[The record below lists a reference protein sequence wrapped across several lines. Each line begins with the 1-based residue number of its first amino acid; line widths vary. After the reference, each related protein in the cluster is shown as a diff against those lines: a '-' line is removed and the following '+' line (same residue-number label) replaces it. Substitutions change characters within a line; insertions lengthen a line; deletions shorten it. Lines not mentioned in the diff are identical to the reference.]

1 MSNTNVI
8 QNKAKA
14 YVVSDFFNDALL
26 EIIDNDT
33 YEGMSPEEYTNTIFE
48 VFKYK
53 SETVC
58 TPWLNRL
65 NPDNLLTEDDL
76 TIDDIN
82 RIVVND
88 IAGKYLDGNKFEPI
102 CCWTC
107 KRPEIKTVN
116 DKIQVIEH
124 NIITRTYDNVIDIIK
139 HPECVYIAK
148 CTYNG
153 VTYWIKVGKTGRSFN
168 NRKRD
173 YNNLGRFK
181 KGSTITE
188 IHMKRLLEAGL
199 TVEFYGI
206 KIPIKN
212 SEIDKDG
219 ITLPLSENLNS
230 NGLEQYLRNKIKTIY
245 KKDFVE
251 NYKAK

>member
-1 MSNTNVI
+1 MSNTNAI
-8 QNKAKA
+8 QNKAKT
-14 YVVSDFFNDALL
+14 YVVSDFFNNALL
-26 EIIDNDT
+26 EIIDNDN
-33 YEGMSPEEYTNTIFE
+33 YEGMTPEEYTNVIFE
-48 VFKYK
+48 VFNHK
-53 SETVC
+53 SENAC

-65 NPDNLLTEDDL
+65 NPDNILTEDDL

-82 RIVVND
+82 HIVNNAEG
-88 IAGKYLDGNKFEPI
+88 IYEYLDGNKFEPI
-102 CCWTC
+102 CYWTC
-107 KRPEIKTVN
+107 KRPEIKYVN
-116 DKIQVIEH
+116 NKPQIIEH
-124 NIITRTYDNVIDIIK
+124 NIITHTYDSVSDIVK

-168 NRKRD
+168 NRKQD

-188 IHMKRLLEAGL
+188 IHMKRLLEAGF

-206 KIPIKN
+206 KIPTMDPTMAGHTNIRYN
-212 SEIDKDG
+212 
-219 ITLPLSENLNS
+219 
-230 NGLEQYLRNKIKTIY
+230 NKIDSNNLELWLRHEIKTLY